1 MDPWKVEIAGEG
13 SGTQFALN
21 EFCPFVEDYCDC
33 TGVEEICGGHAFN
46 RRWLPRR
53 LGQPINGGR

>member
-46 RRWLPRR
+46 RRWLPR
-53 LGQPINGGR
+53 